1 MEQLD
6 ERVVRS
12 RRRICDAVIDLVV
25 DHGLAAV
32 TIDAVVARSGVART
46 TLYRHWP
53 SRDELVCDAIAG
65 ALPEP
70 VCTDT
75 GSLAGDLRALARG
88 LAAGLSDP
96 RYSAILGA
104 VALPGTGDGLDEVR
118 AIATA
123 ARHRA
128 LCDVVERA
136 RRRGEPI
143 PVDGVD
149 GLIRSIAGPLFYRRF
164 VEGAPVSRVLA
175 DRCVQRALAPLHEA
189 LFDRAARSNL
199 RTASGVR

>member
-1 MEQLD
+1 MD

-12 RRRICDAVIDLVV
+12 RRRICEAVVDLIV

-32 TIDAVVARSGVART
+32 TVDAVVARSGVART

-53 SRDELVCDAIAG
+53 SLDDLVCDAISG
-65 ALPEP
+65 ELPDLTCP
-70 VCTDT
+70 DT
-75 GSLAGDLRALARG
+75 GSLAGDLQALARG

-104 VALPGTGDGLDEVR
+104 IALSGTGTVDGLDEIR
-118 AIATA
+118 ANATA

-128 LCDVVERA
+128 LRVVVERA

-149 GLIRSIAGPLFYRRF
+149 GLIRSIAGPLFHRRF

-175 DRCVQRALAPLHEA
+175 DRCVQRALAPLDES
-189 LFDRAARSNL
+189 LVDRIARPNL
-199 RTASGVR
+199 RTAGGVR